1 MGWVIVG
8 LARLALLVLWVT
20 TPLVSHVFQNNWIV
34 PLLGLIFLPI
44 TSLVYIMVHMLN
56 GAVTGWAWAWIV
68 AAVFADFAAHAQ
80 PAASSRRRRT
90 LSDATA

>member
-20 TPLVSHVFQNNWIV
+20 TPLVSRVFSNNWIV

-44 TSLVYIMVHMLN
+44 TSLVYIMVYTLS
-56 GAVTGWAWAWIV
+56 GSVSGWAWAWVV
-68 AAVFADFAAHAQ
+68 AGVLADFAAHAS
-80 PAASSRRRRT
+80 PAVRRRRHT
-90 LSDATA
+90 FSDATA

>member
-20 TPLVSHVFQNNWIV
+20 TPLVNHVFSTWIW

-44 TSLVYIMVHMLN
+44 TTLVYIMVHMLN
-56 GAVTGWAWAWIV
+56 GSVSGWAWAWVV
-68 AAVFADFAAHAQ
+68 AAVFADFAAHAS
-80 PAASSRRRRT
+80 PAVSSSRRRSLRN
-90 LSDATA
+90 ATA

>member
-20 TPLVSHVFQNNWIV
+20 TPLVSRVFSGNWV
-34 PLLGLIFLPI
+34 WPLLGLIFLPI
-44 TSLVYIMVHMLN
+44 TSLVYIMVHTLN
-56 GAVTGWAWAWIV
+56 GGVSGWAWAWVV
-68 AAVFADFAAHAQ
+68 AAVFADFAAHAS
-80 PAASSRRRRT
+80 PTVNNRHRR